1 MTILDEIT
9 VQELITIVLTLGG
22 VSTMLFKLKKYNDKV
37 HDNAKKQEEINKKV
51 EAHEEQLENLDK
63 KLSDYIELSNNRSR
77 THLKQEIKNQHAKFM
92 RQKYVSD
99 EDFEIFTE
107 NCKNYELV
115 GGNGIV
121 KNKYKPDVD
130 ALPIRSTEEVNK

>member
-22 VSTMLFKLKKYNDKV
+22 VSTMLFKLKKYNDRM
-37 HDNAKKQEEINKKV
+37 HDNARKQEEINKKV

-77 THLKQEIKNQHAKFM
+77 THLKQEIKNQHARFM

-130 ALPIRSTEEVNK
+130 ALPIRSTEEVRR